1 VVPWGHSL
9 FFVACGNQL
18 VAVRQIPQLPFTPDN
33 PRRTATMNHGIYDR
47 KVSDIMTRDVVTLAA
62 GGTVHE
68 ALSLM
73 GENRVSAIP
82 VVDHAGKC
90 VGIIST
96 TDLVDMTR
104 DVDDDLY
111 QLDLVDATSRRFL
124 IDRLAHS
131 LGNESI
137 ETYMS
142 ESLVTVYPESTLATA
157 TKRILKAGVHHLPV
171 VDKNDRLVG
180 IVSSL
185 DILAEFADAAPE
197 AK

>member
-1 VVPWGHSL
+1 
-9 FFVACGNQL
+9 
-18 VAVRQIPQLPFTPDN
+18 
-33 PRRTATMNHGIYDR
+33 MNHGIYDR

-68 ALSLM
+68 ALALM

-90 VGIIST
+90 IGIIST

-137 ETYMS
+137 ETFMS
-142 ESLVTVYPESTLATA
+142 ESLVTVYPESTLATEHSEGA
-157 TKRILKAGVHHLPV
+157 IHFLGPWNIRKVPSI
-171 VDKNDRLVG
+171 
-180 IVSSL
+180 
-185 DILAEFADAAPE
+185 F
-197 AK
+197 